1 LLGTISVV
9 AALGMVLAK
18 QPIRSALSLL
28 TCMLALAGIYALRGA
43 HLIFALQLIIY
54 VGAIMVFL
62 IYIIMLFDLKVTEN
76 LKRFSALGSVTILA
90 MIMTIVGVYRFAYSS
105 LEQKFSTQSVA
116 REVTTETLSEL
127 LVSKYLVAFE

>member
-1 LLGTISVV
+1 MIYAFGSIAVI
-9 AALGMVLAK
+9 AALAMVLSK

-62 IYIIMLFDLKVTEN
+62 IAPARLRQERSFDSLG
-76 LKRFSALGSVTILA
+76 FS
-90 MIMTIVGVYRFAYSS
+90 
-105 LEQKFSTQSVA
+105 QNFSRRSFFS
-116 REVTTETLSEL
+116 ESTLNKSPL
-127 LVSKYLVAFE
+127 MF